1 MKELIRIDKASE
13 FATNNNIEVH
23 AGHGLNFNNVD
34 IDTIYIKELN
44 IGHFII
50 GESIFMGLEGSKK
63 NEKYYRWL
71 QMIIGIGQDI
81 CDVKRIESTII
92 KFGDRF
98 KNRIYTIREIKKCE
112 SRFNSVDSYARR
124 FAAKEAC
131 SKALGTGF
139 RGRCFL

>member
-1 MKELIRIDKASE
+1 
-13 FATNNNIEVH
+13 
-23 AGHGLNFNNVD
+23 
-34 IDTIYIKELN
+34 
-44 IGHFII
+44 
-50 GESIFMGLEGSKK
+50 
-63 NEKYYRWL
+63 
-71 QMIIGIGQDI
+71 MIIGIGQDI

-112 SRFNSVDSYARR
+112 SRLNSVDSYARR

-139 RGRCFL
+139 RKGVFYKDIEVINLKSGKPTIELKGGALDQFRLITINNKDASIEISLTDDKKLALAIVIISN

>member
-1 MKELIRIDKASE
+1 
-13 FATNNNIEVH
+13 
-23 AGHGLNFNNVD
+23 
-34 IDTIYIKELN
+34 
-44 IGHFII
+44 
-50 GESIFMGLEGSKK
+50 
-63 NEKYYRWL
+63 
-71 QMIIGIGQDI
+71 MIIGIGQDI

-112 SRFNSVDSYARR
+112 SRLNSVDSYARR

-139 RGRCFL
+139 RKGVFYKDIEVINLKSGKPTIELKGGALDQFRKITINNKDASIEISLTDDKKLALAIVIISN